1 MSCFTAYQPRFPLE
15 LLINN
20 PVTEHLAE
28 SKEERISTWVGRDT
42 HTNFMALPKP
52 QGLMVFVTHEDDG
65 DRLSEPWS
73 QMGRMKDMLQNIE
86 NWDPICRVAVD
97 AIPKESLT
105 GWELL

>member
-15 LLINN
+15 LLISN

-52 QGLMVFVTHEDDG
+52 QGLMVFVTHEVIYFYKAG
-65 DRLSEPWS
+65 KLLFRLTDV
-73 QMGRMKDMLQNIE
+73 RMM
-86 NWDPICRVAVD
+86 
-97 AIPKESLT
+97 AIDYPSH
-105 GWELL
+105 GVRWGV